1 MVDVTPMQV
10 AGFDGLCVAPRGT
23 SRAIL
28 VLLHGYAMEPEDLA
42 PLAAAM
48 GLPATLYMPRGIEAA
63 SPTGRA
69 WWPDDTSRR
78 SAQRVHGARDL
89 HEEYP
94 PGREAL
100 RERFAGLA
108 DALARRHP
116 GLPMVL
122 AGFSQGGML
131 ATDLVLH
138 EVLRPRALALLSTA
152 CVASAEWPSR
162 AATLRGLPV
171 LVAHGRHD
179 PELAI
184 TAGQRLCE
192 RLAGAG
198 AAVSW
203 LPFEGGHII
212 PLAVWRAL
220 RRVVA
225 RAEETVRQFTK

>member
-1 MVDVTPMQV
+1 MADVTPMQV
-10 AGFDGLCVAPRGT
+10 AGFDGLCVAPRGVGQ
-23 SRAIL
+23 AVL
-28 VLLHGYAMEPEDLA
+28 VLLHGHAMEPEDLA

-48 GLPATLYMPRGIEAA
+48 GLPATLYLPRGVEAA

-69 WWPDDTSRR
+69 WWPVDAARR
-78 SAQRVHGARDL
+78 ATQLAHGARDL

-94 PGREAL
+94 PGRGAL

-116 GLPMVL
+116 GLPTVL

-138 EVLRPRALALLSTA
+138 GVLRPSALALLSTS

-162 AATLRGLPV
+162 AGSLRGLPV

-179 PELAI
+179 PDLAI
-184 TAGQRLCE
+184 TAGQRLRD
-192 RLAGAG
+192 RLAEAG
-198 AAVSW
+198 AIVSW

-212 PLAVWRAL
+212 PLPVWRAL

-225 RAEETVRQFTK
+225 RAGETVRQVTK